1 MGETTVGHV
10 AGEVVRALYG
20 AGYME
25 STIGQ
30 YRKSIRALE
39 RYAGG
44 PDAVYTRG
52 LGAGFAAS
60 TFSERT
66 GGFSRQRW
74 FDYGRLA
81 RLCDSYLRSGSV
93 DLGKWRRSRLAEPVV
108 PGLAVVMERWEA
120 YLAGSGLA
128 SATVGHYRRMAGL
141 FLTWLES
148 HGVVS
153 LDGSDGSHVLG
164 FLAGLRSRWSESS
177 MRHAAS
183 DLRPLFRWLGRDDLA
198 DAIGLA
204 GIRRTHAIAGTLPD
218 DEHRRLLEA
227 CASRSVPS
235 RDAAITL
242 LSLTCGLRA
251 CDVIGLRIADVD
263 WDSMSIGLVQRKTGN
278 PLTVPMTGPLAARL
292 ASWLL
297 DERPATD
304 DDRVFVRYK
313 APHVALRGHSSVYEA
328 ISRVMRHAGLG
339 RRGGSRLL
347 RRNAATRMLEAATPL
362 PTISA
367 VLGHADPDSTRVY
380 MATHRGGNARV
391 RAARAGRRIVMRPTE
406 HGFVGPLAG
415 ELEEYIRFKAS
426 MGRHGATR
434 VRVLRSFDRHCLEHG
449 AVRLERGVVERWIA
463 HRIDA
468 NPGGCRS
475 WFSYIRDFGRW
486 MRLAHDPDAYV
497 LSDQW
502 KAGSPRPTPYLLTD
516 REAALFLRAAGTLES
531 PSPWAWQSRAFF
543 MLMACCGLRTREVR
557 RLAVG
562 HVDHKARSIDVVDSK
577 AGRSRRLPVGDEVAA
592 ELLECDQRSRE
603 RFGDDRPAFFVTS
616 TGNPV
621 SPGMPGVV
629 FRRVWTRA
637 GLEWPQAGKRPRPY
651 DFRHR
656 FAFANIERWTRDG
669 VDVMAMLPY
678 LAAYMGHAGIDST
691 LYYVH
696 ASPDFHG
703 RIRGPRR
710 RRRTRGP
717 GNGGT
722 MSKAR
727 KTAASS
733 GEPDFWR
740 VARDWL
746 HHWLPKVRG
755 SSPKTVEAYRI
766 GLESYVRW
774 LETTEGTQRSHIGFG
789 HFDRA
794 RLGRWVEW
802 MRTER
807 GYSDR
812 TIMLRMTTMRVFLD
826 HAGLEHPALTAL
838 GNDAAGIRVKPPAR
852 KPVDHLGEEHTKAL
866 LTAWGTGDAKSRRN
880 RMLLILMYDTAAR
893 IGELAALT
901 IADVGMDKPARV
913 TLTGKR
919 GKSRVVPLGERTR
932 THLAA
937 YLEEFHP
944 GPSMRDGDRP
954 LFHSTRNGAIQPLS
968 VDRIDEILK
977 TAAARARRGTCPSM
991 PERVHC
997 HLIRRTRAMDLYQ
1010 QGVPLPLIMQLLGH
1024 ESMST
1029 TSAFYAFATLDMMR
1043 KAVDAANPGPD
1054 PSKETWLSE
1063 QRLRQLHTL
1072 K

>member
-1 MGETTVGHV
+1 
-10 AGEVVRALYG
+10 
-20 AGYME
+20 
-25 STIGQ
+25 
-30 YRKSIRALE
+30 
-39 RYAGG
+39 
-44 PDAVYTRG
+44 
-52 LGAGFAAS
+52 
-60 TFSERT
+60 
-66 GGFSRQRW
+66 
-74 FDYGRLA
+74 
-81 RLCDSYLRSGSV
+81 
-93 DLGKWRRSRLAEPVV
+93 
-108 PGLAVVMERWEA
+108 
-120 YLAGSGLA
+120 
-128 SATVGHYRRMAGL
+128 
-141 FLTWLES
+141 
-148 HGVVS
+148 
-153 LDGSDGSHVLG
+153 
-164 FLAGLRSRWSESS
+164 
-177 MRHAAS
+177 
-183 DLRPLFRWLGRDDLA
+183 
-198 DAIGLA
+198 
-204 GIRRTHAIAGTLPD
+204 
-218 DEHRRLLEA
+218 
-227 CASRSVPS
+227 
-235 RDAAITL
+235 
-242 LSLTCGLRA
+242 
-251 CDVIGLRIADVD
+251 
-263 WDSMSIGLVQRKTGN
+263 
-278 PLTVPMTGPLAARL
+278 
-292 ASWLL
+292 
-297 DERPATD
+297 
-304 DDRVFVRYK
+304 
-313 APHVALRGHSSVYEA
+313 
-328 ISRVMRHAGLG
+328 
-339 RRGGSRLL
+339 
-347 RRNAATRMLEAATPL
+347 
-362 PTISA
+362 
-367 VLGHADPDSTRVY
+367 
-380 MATHRGGNARV
+380 
-391 RAARAGRRIVMRPTE
+391 
-406 HGFVGPLAG
+406 
-415 ELEEYIRFKAS
+415 
-426 MGRHGATR
+426 
-434 VRVLRSFDRHCLEHG
+434 
-449 AVRLERGVVERWIA
+449 
-463 HRIDA
+463 
-468 NPGGCRS
+468 
-475 WFSYIRDFGRW
+475 
-486 MRLAHDPDAYV
+486 
-497 LSDQW
+497 
-502 KAGSPRPTPYLLTD
+502 
-516 REAALFLRAAGTLES
+516 
-531 PSPWAWQSRAFF
+531 
-543 MLMACCGLRTREVR
+543 
-557 RLAVG
+557 
-562 HVDHKARSIDVVDSK
+562 
-577 AGRSRRLPVGDEVAA
+577 
-592 ELLECDQRSRE
+592 
-603 RFGDDRPAFFVTS
+603 
-616 TGNPV
+616 
-621 SPGMPGVV
+621 
-629 FRRVWTRA
+629 
-637 GLEWPQAGKRPRPY
+637 
-651 DFRHR
+651 
-656 FAFANIERWTRDG
+656 
-669 VDVMAMLPY
+669 
-678 LAAYMGHAGIDST
+678 
-691 LYYVH
+691 
-696 ASPDFHG
+696 
-703 RIRGPRR
+703 
-710 RRRTRGP
+710 
-717 GNGGT
+717 

-954 LFHSTRNGAIQPLS
+954 LFHSTRNGATQPLS
-968 VDRIDEILK
+968 VDRIDEILE

>member
-1 MGETTVGHV
+1 M
-10 AGEVVRALYG
+10 
-20 AGYME
+20 
-25 STIGQ
+25 
-30 YRKSIRALE
+30 
-39 RYAGG
+39 
-44 PDAVYTRG
+44 
-52 LGAGFAAS
+52 
-60 TFSERT
+60 
-66 GGFSRQRW
+66 
-74 FDYGRLA
+74 
-81 RLCDSYLRSGSV
+81 
-93 DLGKWRRSRLAEPVV
+93 
-108 PGLAVVMERWEA
+108 
-120 YLAGSGLA
+120 
-128 SATVGHYRRMAGL
+128 
-141 FLTWLES
+141 
-148 HGVVS
+148 
-153 LDGSDGSHVLG
+153 
-164 FLAGLRSRWSESS
+164 
-177 MRHAAS
+177 
-183 DLRPLFRWLGRDDLA
+183 
-198 DAIGLA
+198 
-204 GIRRTHAIAGTLPD
+204 
-218 DEHRRLLEA
+218 
-227 CASRSVPS
+227 
-235 RDAAITL
+235 
-242 LSLTCGLRA
+242 
-251 CDVIGLRIADVD
+251 
-263 WDSMSIGLVQRKTGN
+263 
-278 PLTVPMTGPLAARL
+278 
-292 ASWLL
+292 
-297 DERPATD
+297 
-304 DDRVFVRYK
+304 
-313 APHVALRGHSSVYEA
+313 
-328 ISRVMRHAGLG
+328 
-339 RRGGSRLL
+339 
-347 RRNAATRMLEAATPL
+347 
-362 PTISA
+362 
-367 VLGHADPDSTRVY
+367 
-380 MATHRGGNARV
+380 

-794 RLGRWVEW
+794 RLSRWVEW

-997 HLIRRTRAMDLYQ
+997 HLIRRPRAMDLYQ

>member
-1 MGETTVGHV
+1 
-10 AGEVVRALYG
+10 
-20 AGYME
+20 
-25 STIGQ
+25 
-30 YRKSIRALE
+30 
-39 RYAGG
+39 
-44 PDAVYTRG
+44 
-52 LGAGFAAS
+52 
-60 TFSERT
+60 
-66 GGFSRQRW
+66 
-74 FDYGRLA
+74 
-81 RLCDSYLRSGSV
+81 
-93 DLGKWRRSRLAEPVV
+93 
-108 PGLAVVMERWEA
+108 
-120 YLAGSGLA
+120 
-128 SATVGHYRRMAGL
+128 
-141 FLTWLES
+141 
-148 HGVVS
+148 
-153 LDGSDGSHVLG
+153 
-164 FLAGLRSRWSESS
+164 
-177 MRHAAS
+177 
-183 DLRPLFRWLGRDDLA
+183 
-198 DAIGLA
+198 
-204 GIRRTHAIAGTLPD
+204 
-218 DEHRRLLEA
+218 
-227 CASRSVPS
+227 
-235 RDAAITL
+235 
-242 LSLTCGLRA
+242 
-251 CDVIGLRIADVD
+251 
-263 WDSMSIGLVQRKTGN
+263 
-278 PLTVPMTGPLAARL
+278 
-292 ASWLL
+292 
-297 DERPATD
+297 
-304 DDRVFVRYK
+304 
-313 APHVALRGHSSVYEA
+313 
-328 ISRVMRHAGLG
+328 
-339 RRGGSRLL
+339 
-347 RRNAATRMLEAATPL
+347 
-362 PTISA
+362 
-367 VLGHADPDSTRVY
+367 
-380 MATHRGGNARV
+380 
-391 RAARAGRRIVMRPTE
+391 
-406 HGFVGPLAG
+406 
-415 ELEEYIRFKAS
+415 
-426 MGRHGATR
+426 
-434 VRVLRSFDRHCLEHG
+434 
-449 AVRLERGVVERWIA
+449 
-463 HRIDA
+463 
-468 NPGGCRS
+468 
-475 WFSYIRDFGRW
+475 
-486 MRLAHDPDAYV
+486 
-497 LSDQW
+497 
-502 KAGSPRPTPYLLTD
+502 
-516 REAALFLRAAGTLES
+516 
-531 PSPWAWQSRAFF
+531 
-543 MLMACCGLRTREVR
+543 
-557 RLAVG
+557 
-562 HVDHKARSIDVVDSK
+562 
-577 AGRSRRLPVGDEVAA
+577 
-592 ELLECDQRSRE
+592 
-603 RFGDDRPAFFVTS
+603 
-616 TGNPV
+616 
-621 SPGMPGVV
+621 
-629 FRRVWTRA
+629 
-637 GLEWPQAGKRPRPY
+637 
-651 DFRHR
+651 
-656 FAFANIERWTRDG
+656 
-669 VDVMAMLPY
+669 
-678 LAAYMGHAGIDST
+678 
-691 LYYVH
+691 
-696 ASPDFHG
+696 
-703 RIRGPRR
+703 
-710 RRRTRGP
+710 
-717 GNGGT
+717 

-794 RLGRWVEW
+794 CLGRWVEW

-812 TIMLRMTTMRVFLD
+812 TIMPRMTTMRVFLD

>member
-1 MGETTVGHV
+1 M
-10 AGEVVRALYG
+10 
-20 AGYME
+20 
-25 STIGQ
+25 
-30 YRKSIRALE
+30 
-39 RYAGG
+39 
-44 PDAVYTRG
+44 
-52 LGAGFAAS
+52 
-60 TFSERT
+60 
-66 GGFSRQRW
+66 
-74 FDYGRLA
+74 
-81 RLCDSYLRSGSV
+81 
-93 DLGKWRRSRLAEPVV
+93 
-108 PGLAVVMERWEA
+108 
-120 YLAGSGLA
+120 
-128 SATVGHYRRMAGL
+128 
-141 FLTWLES
+141 
-148 HGVVS
+148 
-153 LDGSDGSHVLG
+153 
-164 FLAGLRSRWSESS
+164 
-177 MRHAAS
+177 
-183 DLRPLFRWLGRDDLA
+183 
-198 DAIGLA
+198 
-204 GIRRTHAIAGTLPD
+204 
-218 DEHRRLLEA
+218 
-227 CASRSVPS
+227 
-235 RDAAITL
+235 
-242 LSLTCGLRA
+242 
-251 CDVIGLRIADVD
+251 
-263 WDSMSIGLVQRKTGN
+263 
-278 PLTVPMTGPLAARL
+278 
-292 ASWLL
+292 
-297 DERPATD
+297 
-304 DDRVFVRYK
+304 
-313 APHVALRGHSSVYEA
+313 
-328 ISRVMRHAGLG
+328 
-339 RRGGSRLL
+339 
-347 RRNAATRMLEAATPL
+347 
-362 PTISA
+362 
-367 VLGHADPDSTRVY
+367 
-380 MATHRGGNARV
+380 

-774 LETTEGTQRSHIGFG
+774 LETTEGTQRSYIGFG

-977 TAAARARRGTCPSM
+977 TAAARVRRGTCPSM